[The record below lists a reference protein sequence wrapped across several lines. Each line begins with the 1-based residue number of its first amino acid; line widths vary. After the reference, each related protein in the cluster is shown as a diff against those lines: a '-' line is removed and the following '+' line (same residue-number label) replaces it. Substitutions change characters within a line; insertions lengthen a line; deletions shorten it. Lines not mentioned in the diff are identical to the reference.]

1 MVIPRP
7 IILMRC
13 YNKERWNVIKLSCPF
28 SVFQTSTSGSRSP
41 KVRYFNNSCL
51 LPPNQLR
58 FTAIVPTSRRTFSF
72 KAIPNRLVNFVSPVE
87 LLDGVLLTSCILH
100 SGPQSSILTSIVH
113 LPFKPQPLHISSHQT
128 RPNAEI
134 LNLAKIE
141 CALGSWTPL

>member
-1 MVIPRP
+1 MVIPRL
-7 IILMRC
+7 IIYMRC
-13 YNKERWNVIKLSCPF
+13 SNEERWNVIKLSCLF
-28 SVFQTSTSGSRSP
+28 SVFRTSTSGSWSP

-51 LPPNQLR
+51 LPTNQLH

-72 KAIPNRLVNFVSPVE
+72 KAIPSRLVYFVSPVE

-113 LPFKPQPLHISSHQT
+113 LHFKPQPLHISTHQT

-134 LNLAKIE
+134 LNLTKKE